1 MDTYEDSNTPQF
13 KFGAPPSDVVSDVLS
28 NMTGACRPRIDNQS
42 MYSNG
47 ETLKNQYNI
56 LNPGNLGVNR

>member
-13 KFGAPPSDVVSDVLS
+13 KFGAPSDVVSDVLS
-28 NMTGACRPRIDNQS
+28 NMTGACRPQIDNRS